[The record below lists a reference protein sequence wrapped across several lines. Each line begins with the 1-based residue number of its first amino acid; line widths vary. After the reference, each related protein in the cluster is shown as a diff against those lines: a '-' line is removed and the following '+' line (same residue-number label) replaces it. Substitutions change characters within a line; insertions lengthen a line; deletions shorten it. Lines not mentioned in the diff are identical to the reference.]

1 MQFPRY
7 RCRPDTLR
15 TREIEVAERRREHK
29 LIHRDATARAVDL
42 KDFFVL
48 ARLRANAYRCTLTS
62 DERDQY
68 IPGEDK

>member
-48 ARLRANAYRCTLTS
+48 VDRL
-62 DERDQY
+62 
-68 IPGEDK
+68 